1 MIEGTNTSAPTS
13 DSELLKKIEE
23 ELKGRMGALEGK
35 IDKASSIP
43 SFMRSPGLDTN
54 DFGAELTDHGLEDSL
69 EFNEVIT
76 KKHNNE
82 KGMRELMTRISDIED
97 RLPEFKGLTSWDVPI
112 SLLPTTATLADVILK
127 VNELIKVNRRF
138 DKLK

>member
-138 DKLK
+138 VKLK

>member
-43 SFMRSPGLDTN
+43 SFMRSPGLGTN

-127 VNELIKVNRRF
+127 VNELIIK
-138 DKLK
+138 